1 MHPIGLYSS
10 VGFGTDSEG
19 GNMTGYIVDWLVAS
33 VKDGKLWV
41 DGVRVPK
48 PRPETWA
55 AIGTGDISGWLR
67 VEYRPKGKVVEFY
80 KEMTNGVGT
89 SN

>member
-10 VGFGTDSEG
+10 VGFGTDSKG
-19 GNMTGYIVDWLVAS
+19 RNMTRYIVDWLVAS

-55 AIGTGDISGWLR
+55 ATGKEDVSGWLR
-67 VEYRPKGKVVEFY
+67 VEYRLEGKVVEFY
-80 KEMTNGVGT
+80 KEIT
-89 SN
+89 SD

>member
-1 MHPIGLYSS
+1 
-10 VGFGTDSEG
+10 
-19 GNMTGYIVDWLVAS
+19 MTGYIVDWLVAS

-55 AIGTGDISGWLR
+55 AIGKSDISGWLR
-67 VEYRPKGKVVEFY
+67 VEYRLTGKVVEFH
-80 KEMTNGVGT
+80 KEMTNGVEA
-89 SN
+89 SQ